1 MTEDLPQR
9 IARPAEAAPQGDALD
24 AALDQLYE
32 RYAGRVERWV
42 RRLVG
47 PGAEVEDLL
56 HDVFVVALRKR
67 REFRGDASLQTW
79 LFRITQNVVASRR
92 RRSRI
97 RRWLL
102 DRHTQDPSAAAP
114 PPGSPL
120 EQIERREQQ
129 VRLYAALD
137 RLPDK
142 YRTALVLYEL
152 EGLSGQ
158 ELAALLGEDVSTIWV
173 RLHRA
178 RAKLQAAL
186 GGEGEA

>member
-9 IARPAEAAPQGDALD
+9 IARPAEAAPQGT
-24 AALDQLYE
+24 
-32 RYAGRVERWV
+32 RSM
-42 RRLVG
+42 RRSTSSMSGTPGAWSGGCGVVG

-67 REFRGDASLQTW
+67 REFRGDASPQTW

-102 DRHTQDPSAAAP
+102 DRHTHDPSATAP
-114 PPGSPL
+114 APGSPL

-158 ELAALLGEDVSTIWV
+158 ELAALFGEDVSTIWV

-186 GGEGEA
+186 GGGGGA

>member
-1 MTEDLPQR
+1 MSDE
-9 IARPAEAAPQGDALD
+9 LD
-24 AALDQLYE
+24 AALDHLYE
-32 RYAGRVERWV
+32 LYAASVERWV

-56 HDVFVVALRKR
+56 HDVFVVALRRR
-67 REFRGDASLQTW
+67 REFRGEASLQTW
-79 LFRITQNVVASRR
+79 LFRITENVVASRR

-97 RRWLL
+97 RGWLL
-102 DRHTQDPSAAAP
+102 ARHREDPSAQATAP
-114 PPGSPL
+114 GTPL

-142 YRTALVLYEL
+142 YRTAIVLYEL

-158 ELAALLGEDVSTIWV
+158 AIAALVGEDVNTVWV

-178 RAKLQAAL
+178 RAKLLSAL
-186 GGEGEA
+186 GGKREA